1 MAAFPSLNPSSR
13 TFTPG
18 EYPHSPF
25 TAWSGRQNRVRLS
38 NAMLSSQLQLTF
50 LAITE
55 AEMLTILAHYR
66 GQVGGFSSFPLPSD
80 VFSGVTTAGDFTLSG
95 YGWVYAEPPNVED
108 LPCGGHNVSLS
119 LMSVPPEGT
128 ALIGL
133 NALVRVQFAAGSASA
148 GSGAQLTVAVTLAP
162 GSAGLPGLDQSV
174 AVSLTAGTAT
184 SGVSVAGLSRVVF
197 VSLANSVSQSVFG
210 LQSTVTVSLVAGTGS
225 AAATDPSFS
234 SVSVLLH
241 MDGSNNSTTFTDS
254 GPNVLTVT
262 PSGNAKISTA
272 QSKFGGASA
281 YFDGSAD
288 YLDISGSSLLSFPGA
303 FSIQGWVRP
312 DFVNT
317 SYRTVCEIGTYANGV
332 LFRTSVSTSTN
343 DSVYVNGVNLGNI
356 SGSFAAG
363 TWAYFSITRNASNL
377 VEVAIDDTVVKSA
390 TVTGTINSSNGGLRI
405 GRALH
410 ASGQDLSGYVDDF
423 RITKGVARPHT
434 VPTEGFP
441 DS

>member
-1 MAAFPSLNPSSR
+1 MAAFPTLKPSTR

-18 EYPHSPF
+18 DYPHSPF
-25 TAWSGRQNRVRLS
+25 RAWNGRQNRVRIS
-38 NAMLSSQLQLTF
+38 NVMLNSQLRLTF
-50 LAITE
+50 LALTK
-55 AEMLTILAHYR
+55 AEMLSILTHYR
-66 GQVGGFSSFPLPSD
+66 GQVGGFSSFLLPTD
-80 VFSGVTTAGDFTLSG
+80 VLSGVTSPSDFTLSG

-108 LPCGGHNVSLS
+108 LPCGGHNVELS
-119 LMSVPPEGT
+119 LVSVPPEGT

-133 NALVRVQFAAGSASA
+133 NALVLVLLTAGTASA
-148 GSGAQLTVAVTLAP
+148 GNGAQLGVAVSLTP
-162 GSAGLPGLDQSV
+162 GSAGLPALDQTV
-174 AVSLTAGTAT
+174 TVTLAAGTAS
-184 SGVSVAGLSRVVF
+184 SGVNVAGLSRVVY
-197 VSLANSVSQSVFG
+197 VSVANGVSQAAFG
-210 LQSTVTVSLVAGTGS
+210 LQETVTVSLVAGTGS

-356 SGSFAAG
+356 SSSFAAG

-410 ASGQDLSGYVDDF
+410 TSGQDLSGYVDDF